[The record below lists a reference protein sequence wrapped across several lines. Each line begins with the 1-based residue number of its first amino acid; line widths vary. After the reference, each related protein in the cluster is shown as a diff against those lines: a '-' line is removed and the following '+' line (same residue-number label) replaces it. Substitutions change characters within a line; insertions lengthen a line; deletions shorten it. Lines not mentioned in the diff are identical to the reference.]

1 MSTPIQ
7 KYFFDLEQKGL
18 CADPAQK
25 VAVEHTQRLYEEIV
39 AREGSKKSL
48 LQKITGGKTLEPVK
62 GLYLW
67 GGVGRGKTYIIDSFF
82 ECLPFVEKRRVHFNT
97 FFKEIHNALKDLPR
111 SPDPLKIVADELALS
126 TRVLCIDE
134 FHVDDIT
141 DAMIIA
147 GLLQALFD
155 KGVILVATSNI
166 AAKDLYKNGLQRDR
180 FVPAIELLKKHTVI
194 AELEG
199 ELDFR
204 KSLLEKHGLYHLV
217 DDALEQRLELEF
229 SLLAPDG
236 IDRDYN
242 ILVNK
247 REIQVKATSDD
258 LAWFDFNQLCNTPRS
273 SSDYIDLARNYHTL
287 VINTVPVMADGSN
300 DVAQRFIQLV
310 DALYD
315 HQVKLILG
323 AETAPEQLYSGQSL
337 VFPFQRIISRLHE
350 MRSEKYLSSA
360 HKS

>member
-1 MSTPIQ
+1 MPTPIQ
-7 KYFFDLEQKGL
+7 KYFSDLEQKGL
-18 CADPAQK
+18 CPDSAQQ
-25 VAVEHTQRLYEEIV
+25 VAVEHTQRLYEELV
-39 AREGSKKSL
+39 AQEGNRKSL
-48 LQKITGGKTLEPVK
+48 LQKIVGGKALPSTK

-82 ECLPFVEKRRVHFNT
+82 ECLPFKEKRRVHFNT
-97 FFKEIHNALKDLPR
+97 FFKEIHDILKDLPK
-111 SPDPLKIVADELALS
+111 SPDPLKIVAAEIARS
-126 TRVLCIDE
+126 IRVLCIDE

-155 KGVILVATSNI
+155 NGVILVATSNI
-166 AAKDLYKNGLQRDR
+166 VATDLYKNGLQRDR
-180 FVPAIELLKKHTVI
+180 FIPAIKLLKTHTVI
-194 AELEG
+194 AELKG

-217 DDALEQRLELEF
+217 DDVLEQRLEQEF
-229 SLLAPDG
+229 SLLAPG
-236 IDRDYN
+236 SINRDCT
-242 ILVNK
+242 IRVNR

-273 SSDYIDLARNYHTL
+273 SSDYIDLARNFHTL
-287 VINTVPVMADGSN
+287 IINTVPVMADGSN

-323 AETAPEQLYSGQSL
+323 AETTPEQIYTGQSL
-337 VFPFQRIISRLHE
+337 TFPFQRIISRLYE

>member
-1 MSTPIQ
+1 MPTPIQ
-7 KYFFDLEQKGL
+7 KYFSDLEQKGL
-18 CADPAQK
+18 RPDPAQQ
-25 VAVEHTQRLYEEIV
+25 VAVEHTQRLYEEII
-39 AREGSKKSL
+39 AHEGNRKSL
-48 LQKITGGKTLEPVK
+48 LQKIVGGKARASVK

-67 GGVGRGKTYIIDSFF
+67 GGVGRGKTYIIDSFY
-82 ECLPFVEKRRVHFNT
+82 ECLPFQEKRRVHFNT
-97 FFKEIHNALKDLPR
+97 FFKEIHDTLKDLPK
-111 SPDPLKIVADELALS
+111 SPDPLKIVANKIALF

-155 KGVILVATSNI
+155 KGVTLVATSNI
-166 AAKDLYKNGLQRDR
+166 AATDLYKNGLQRER
-180 FVPAIELLKKHTVI
+180 FVPAIELLKTHTEIV
-194 AELEG
+194 ELKG

-217 DDALEQRLELEF
+217 DEALEQRLEQEF
-229 SLLAPDG
+229 GLLAPDS
-236 IDRDYN
+236 IERDYS

-323 AETAPEQLYSGQSL
+323 AEAVPEQIYTGQSL

>member
-1 MSTPIQ
+1 MPTPIQ
-7 KYFFDLEQKGL
+7 KYFSDLEQKSL
-18 CADPAQK
+18 RPDSAQQA
-25 VAVEHTQRLYEEIV
+25 AVEHTQRLYDHII
-39 AREGSKKSL
+39 AQEGNKQSL
-48 LQKITGGKTLEPVK
+48 LQKIVGGKTAVSVK

-67 GGVGRGKTYIIDSFF
+67 GGVGRGKTYIVDSFF
-82 ECLPFVEKRRVHFNT
+82 ECLPFEEKRRVHFNT
-97 FFKEIHNALKDLPR
+97 FFKEIHDALKDLPK
-111 SPDPLKIVADELALS
+111 SPDPLKIVAAEIALS
-126 TRVLCIDE
+126 ARVLCIDE

-155 KGVILVATSNI
+155 KGIILVATSNI
-166 AAKDLYKNGLQRDR
+166 AATDLYKNGLQRER
-180 FVPAIELLKKHTVI
+180 FVPAIELLKTHTEIV
-194 AELEG
+194 ELKG

-204 KSLLEKHGLYHLV
+204 KILLEKHGLYHLV
-217 DDALEQRLELEF
+217 DETLEQRLEQEF
-229 SLLAPDG
+229 RLLAPG
-236 IDRDYN
+236 VIDRDYS
-242 ILVNK
+242 IQVNR

-287 VINTVPVMADGSN
+287 VINTVPVMADACN

-323 AETAPEQLYSGQSL
+323 AEAVPEQIYTGQSL
-337 VFPFQRIISRLHE
+337 VFPFQRIMSRLHE